1 MANTYS
7 NTLECQMELG
17 WLICNTSRKAEQLAD
32 QLMCK
37 AGITHNISLKW
48 ICIIDNDL
56 THTLIV
62 ISGSFQFSTSC
73 FSSDSII
80 DMALLVSNII
90 FFFNINST
98 NILERKHSN
107 IFLMCLI
114 KRILKICLLPSE
126 KGRYKTFRRNI
137 KGFWEHTC
145 GTLTM
150 SREFFHS
157 TINLNYV
164 SYLKCYKW
172 GISVNNLSNLITREK
187 EKKICSDLLIRN
199 YHHYNQ
205 SHLKIHST
213 LDISELIHNNC
224 Y

>member
-1 MANTYS
+1 MSEIFNLVHHVSVLTV
-7 NTLECQMELG
+7 L
-17 WLICNTSRKAEQLAD
+17 LIWHCWFSRY
-32 QLMCK
+32 C
-37 AGITHNISLKW
+37 S
-48 ICIIDNDL
+48 
-56 THTLIV
+56 
-62 ISGSFQFSTSC
+62 
-73 FSSDSII
+73 
-80 DMALLVSNII
+80 
-90 FFFNINST
+90 NST
-98 NILERKHSN
+98 NILERKHGN

-114 KRILKICLLPSE
+114 KRILKVCLLPSE
-126 KGRYKTFRRNI
+126 KGRYETFRRNI

-187 EKKICSDLLIRN
+187 KKKNI
-199 YHHYNQ
+199 
-205 SHLKIHST
+205 LKIHST